1 MRVEQMKICNPDL
14 PTIPTLKPR
23 WCFMTLVLFLSV
35 LASTSVFA
43 LELTFVAASPQI
55 YAEPHDLVLS
65 PDQRYLYVADNNKH
79 RIAVLDPTSL
89 QLLGTFGEGE
99 VGAPHDVA
107 FDASGRL
114 LVADTNNS
122 RIAIYQV
129 TGTQAKLIGKLRG
142 VVRRPEGVAVHPN
155 GWVYATGASSSNIAA
170 FENSVVVAEAGGL
183 SSPHDIAID
192 RNGSLWIADA
202 GNNRLVNMT
211 PDLEIIRIVAGA
223 PYDFDGPRYLDFDSA
238 GRLYVADKYNHQI
251 KILSAD
257 DALDVLLTLGSGRS
271 GLGPG
276 EFDRPEGVAIRAA
289 NVWFSDTYNDRIV
302 RYRITD

>member
-1 MRVEQMKICNPDL
+1 MKMWNHGL
-14 PTIPTLKPR
+14 PIILALKPLWR
-23 WCFMTLVLFLSV
+23 FITPTLFLSLFLSK
-35 LASTSVFA
+35 LAFA
-43 LELTFVAASPQI
+43 LELAFVAASPQI

-99 VGAPHDVA
+99 VGAPHDVV

-129 TGTQAKLIGKLRG
+129 TGTQAKLVGELRG
-142 VVRRPEGVAVHPN
+142 AVRRPEGVAVHPN
-155 GWVYATGASSSNIAA
+155 GRVYATGASSSNIAA
-170 FENSVVVAEAGGL
+170 FENGVVVAKAGGL

-202 GNNRLVNMT
+202 GNDRLVNMT
-211 PDLEIIRIVAGA
+211 PELKIIRIVEGA
-223 PYDFDGPRYLDFDSA
+223 SYDFNGPRYLDFDQA

-251 KILSAD
+251 KVLSD
-257 DALDVLLTLGSGRS
+257 DALDVLLTLGNGRS

-276 EFDRPEGVAIRAA
+276 EFDRPEGVTIRAVD
-289 NVWFSDTYNDRIV
+289 VWFSDTYNDRIV
-302 RYRITD
+302 RYRIID